1 VAYLMKGANPN
12 VTPEE
17 NHQIH
22 MGIHGQI
29 QTLPEFQQLLPQQQQ
44 QVMAIAQQ
52 HLQQHMQALQQK
64 AQGGGGAAA
73 APDPESREVRE
84 RGGQEGN
91 IVSMVRSQAQEMS
104 QQVQRAPGQ
113 N

>member
-1 VAYLMKGANPN
+1 MGGVQDA
-12 VTPEE
+12 VTAWVS
-17 NHQIH
+17 NA
-22 MGIHGQI
+22 GI
-29 QTLPEFQQLLPQQQQ
+29 
-44 QVMAIAQQ
+44 VDVV
-52 HLQQHMQALQQK
+52 
-64 AQGGGGAAA
+64 GGGGAAA
-73 APDPESREVRE
+73 APNPEGREVRE

>member
-1 VAYLMKGANPN
+1 
-12 VTPEE
+12 
-17 NHQIH
+17 
-22 MGIHGQI
+22 
-29 QTLPEFQQLLPQQQQ
+29 
-44 QVMAIAQQ
+44 MAIAQQ

-73 APDPESREVRE
+73 APNPEGREVRE